1 MNDTELLIVGGGI
14 SGLAAAYYAGQHG
27 IKSILLEKTNRL
39 GGLIRTDIV
48 EGCRLEAGPDSY
60 IAAKPAVAELAAEIG
75 LESQII
81 ASNDAARRV
90 FIVRSGKLVP
100 LPEGMSMMVPG
111 KLRNAFH
118 SELFGPAT
126 KLRFLTERSFRPLK
140 RGTDVSVGRLVSDHF
155 GREVL
160 EYVADPLLVGVYG
173 GDSGNLSAQ
182 SVLPRF
188 LGYEERYG
196 SLIRGVQKENKT
208 GTQGGLFRS
217 FSNGMQTLTD
227 ALAKGV
233 TDTTEIVHREANAVG
248 RNEDHWVVEIGSKLL
263 KAKHLVLACPAK
275 ICARL
280 LENPA
285 PELAGSL
292 AAIPYSSAIL
302 ITLLFP
308 ADQVRR
314 ALNGFGFLVP
324 KSERR
329 SLAAATWINTK
340 FPSRV
345 APGLIA
351 LRGFVVGDDAV
362 ELLKTTDDELVRLA
376 RDEFQRLMQIEAAPI
391 ASIVSRWPDSMPQ
404 YVVGH
409 GERTKQ
415 IEESLSRYPGLH
427 LVGNAYDGVGIP
439 DCVRRARE
447 TARRIAAH

>member
-1 MNDTELLIVGGGI
+1 VNDTELLIVGGGI
-14 SGLAAAYYAGQHG
+14 SGLATAYYAGQCG

-39 GGLIRTDIV
+39 GGLIRTDTL
-48 EGCRLEAGPDSY
+48 EDCRLEAGPDSY
-60 IAAKPAVAELAAEIG
+60 IAAKPAVAELATEIS
-75 LESQII
+75 LESEII

-111 KLRNAFH
+111 KLGNALR
-118 SELFGPAT
+118 SGLFGPAT
-126 KLRFLTERSFRPLK
+126 KLRFITERSFRPLK
-140 RGTDVSVGRLVSDHF
+140 RGKDISVGELVSDHL

-173 GDSGNLSAQ
+173 GDSSNLSAQ

-196 SLIRGVQKENKT
+196 SLIRGVQKENKP

-217 FSNGMQTLTD
+217 FANGMQTLTD
-227 ALAKGV
+227 ALGKVITG
-233 TDTTEIVHREANAVG
+233 TTEIVHRGANAVG
-248 RNEDHWVVEIGSKLL
+248 RNGEHWAVEIDGKLL
-263 KAKHLVLACPAK
+263 KAKNLVLACPARVSAK
-275 ICARL
+275 L
-280 LENPA
+280 LEDPA
-285 PELAGSL
+285 PELAGNL
-292 AAIPYSSAIL
+292 AEIPYSSAIL

-308 ADQVRR
+308 TEQVRH

-324 KSERR
+324 KSERQ

-345 APGLIA
+345 AHGLVA
-351 LRGFVVGDDAV
+351 VRGFVVGDNAV
-362 ELLKTTDDELVRLA
+362 QLLKATDDEVIRLA
-376 RDEFQRLMQIEAAPI
+376 RDDFRRVMQIEAAPRV
-391 ASIVSRWPDSMPQ
+391 SIVTRWPDSMPQ

-409 GERTKQ
+409 GERIKQ
-415 IEESLSRYPGLH
+415 IEDSLSRYPGLH

-439 DCVRRARE
+439 DCIRRARE
-447 TARRIAAH
+447 TASRIVAH